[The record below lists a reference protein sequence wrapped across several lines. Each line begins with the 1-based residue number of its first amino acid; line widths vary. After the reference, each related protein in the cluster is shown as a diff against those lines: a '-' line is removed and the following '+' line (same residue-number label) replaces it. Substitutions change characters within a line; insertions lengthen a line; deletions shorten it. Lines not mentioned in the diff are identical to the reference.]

1 MREGRGQSAE
11 RERRGQS
18 AEGRRS
24 RRQRRRHFFFR
35 ALPSAL
41 CALLVA
47 CVRTGV
53 VDDVTVEIE
62 KNDRALVTVQTRFN
76 DENSQTPAQLAVV
89 EAARAAAQN
98 ATDAWSVRFARL
110 TTEDESVTIEKHL
123 GKVERAIR
131 AVRIPSSELQQAFSD
146 MNITVHLL
154 DGGNWRELA
163 FYPGGSVRGT
173 SEQRRHFD
181 HALIAWSS
189 AVANYFVAIDHLYTY
204 LNANPQRAPH
214 LLAAV
219 LNEKID
225 GDDPIVAEEEQPL
238 IDHVAATMDE
248 IATQMDA
255 QEEGGATFAE
265 EADLLYNPFPARLT
279 VRVPGDIITSEGFPK
294 DMIIEP
300 VNLLTAITS
309 LEGRWISP
317 DPLATLLRKS
327 DETPM
332 ATRLA
337 AQPRMSTATV
347 NASDVSTAIR
357 EQLVRPKAYV
367 VRWRD

>member
-1 MREGRGQSAE
+1 M
-11 RERRGQS
+11 
-18 AEGRRS
+18 
-24 RRQRRRHFFFR
+24 RRR
-35 ALPSAL
+35 
-41 CALLVA
+41 LLVLVTVLLTA
-47 CVRTGV
+47 CGRTAV
-53 VDDVTVEIE
+53 IDDVTVQIE
-62 KNDRALVTVQTRFN
+62 RNDRALVTVQTTFN
-76 DENSQTPAQLAVV
+76 DVDSQTPAQLAFV

-98 ATDAWSVRFARL
+98 ATDAWAIRFARL
-110 TTEDESVTIEKHL
+110 TLEDEAVTIEKHR
-123 GKVERAIR
+123 GKVERVIR
-131 AVRIPSSELQQAFSD
+131 AVRIPSNELQQAFSD
-146 MNITVHLL
+146 TNITVHLL

-163 FYPGGSVRGT
+163 FYPGASVRGT

-181 HALIAWSS
+181 NSLTTWSN
-189 AVANYFVAIDHLYTY
+189 AVANYFVAVDHLYVY

-225 GDDPIVAEEEQPL
+225 GGDPLVAEEEQPL

-294 DMIIEP
+294 DMVIEP
-300 VNLLTAITS
+300 VSLLDGITS

-317 DPLATLLRKS
+317 DPLATLLRKN
-327 DETPM
+327 DETPA

-337 AQPRMSTATV
+337 NQPRTSTSMV
-347 NASDVSTAIR
+347 KASDVATAIR

-367 VRWRD
+367 VRWRDN